1 MLDKIHDML
10 NNIII
15 RLVVYYLAWLLA
27 LGGIF
32 QIFPEILIYVAQERE
47 RIQGGGRFFEGQPGD
62 TGADVPVTLEKVRE
76 GVATIFEGNIRAGL
90 ISVTFGDPTHTIP
103 VMLALA
109 MAFWLTLPITWLYRW
124 TRPRKKYSQS
134 FVHTLIVI
142 PIAISLVVFLVKDSI
157 ALAFSLAGIV
167 AAVRFRTSLDEPM
180 DSVYMLMAIGIG
192 LAAGTQLFVVAY
204 LASLVFVIVTLGV
217 WKSNFGAQ
225 PEILSG
231 WRIDDSREWS
241 TAPEEGDTAP
251 ENLYNAQVEVHTTS
265 LNVNVA
271 RKSTA
276 QILKSSTK
284 RWQVADVVENPDGTA
299 IVVFDVW
306 LKKSVTLPSF
316 IQDIEE
322 NGRGCINNVK
332 LKAQELG
339 GGTIAH
345 EESRK

>member
-1 MLDKIHDML
+1 MLNKIYGIL

-32 QIFPEILIYVAQERE
+32 HLFPQILIYVSQERE
-47 RIQGGGRFFEGQPGD
+47 RVQGRERLFEGEQGD
-62 TGADVPVTLEKVRE
+62 LEKIKE
-76 GVATIFEGNIRAGL
+76 GVATLVEGNIKEVL
-90 ISVTFGDPTHTIP
+90 LMVTFVDPARTIP
-103 VMLALA
+103 VMVALA
-109 MAFWLTLPITWLYRW
+109 MAFWVTLPITWLYRW
-124 TRPRKKYSQS
+124 TRPREKYSQS
-134 FVHTLIVI
+134 FAHTLLVI

-167 AAVRFRTSLDEPM
+167 AAVRFRTSLEEPM

-192 LAAGTQLFVVAY
+192 LAAGTQLILVAY
-204 LASLVFVIVTLGV
+204 LASVVFVIVTLGV

-231 WRIDDSREWS
+231 WRIDDSRKWG
-241 TAPEEGDTAP
+241 TGPGEGDIAT
-251 ENLYNAQVEVHTTS
+251 ENLYNAQIEVYTTK
-265 LNVNVA
+265 VNVA
-271 RKSTA
+271 KKSTV
-276 QILKSSTK
+276 QILESSTK
-284 RWQVADVVENPDGTA
+284 RWQVANVVENPDRTA

-322 NGRGCINNVK
+322 NGRGCINDVK
-332 LKAQELG
+332 LKGQELG
-339 GGTIAH
+339 RGIIAH
-345 EESRK
+345 AESRK

>member
-1 MLDKIHDML
+1 MLNKIYGIL

-32 QIFPEILIYVAQERE
+32 HLFPQILIYVSQERE
-47 RIQGGGRFFEGQPGD
+47 RVQGREHLFEDERGD
-62 TGADVPVTLEKVRE
+62 LEKIKE
-76 GVATIFEGNIRAGL
+76 GVATLVEGNL
-90 ISVTFGDPTHTIP
+90 TEVLLMVTFIDPARTIP
-103 VMLALA
+103 VMIALA
-109 MAFWLTLPITWLYRW
+109 MAFWITLPITWLYRW
-124 TRPRKKYSQS
+124 TRSREQYSQS
-134 FVHTLIVI
+134 FAHTLLVI

-167 AAVRFRTSLDEPM
+167 AAVRFRTSLEEPM

-192 LAAGTQLFVVAY
+192 LAAGTQLILVAY
-204 LASLVFVIVTLGV
+204 LASVVFVIVTLGV

-231 WRIDDSREWS
+231 WRIDDSRKWS
-241 TAPEEGDTAP
+241 KAPEEGAIAP
-251 ENLYNAQVEVHTTS
+251 ENLYNAQIEVHTTK
-265 LNVNVA
+265 VNLA
-271 RKSTA
+271 KKSTV
-276 QILKSSTK
+276 QILESSAK
-284 RWQVADVVENPDGTA
+284 RWQVAGVVENPDGTS

-322 NGRGCINNVK
+322 NGRGCIKSVK
-332 LKAQELG
+332 LKGKELG
-339 GGTIAH
+339 EGIITHA
-345 EESRK
+345 ESRK

>member
-1 MLDKIHDML
+1 MLDKIHHLL

-32 QIFPEILIYVAQERE
+32 QIFPQILIYVADDGER
-47 RIQGGGRFFEGQPGD
+47 FEGQQAN
-62 TGADVPVTLEKVRE
+62 TRADVPVTLEKIQE
-76 GVATIFEGNIRAGL
+76 GVATLFEGNIREGL
-90 ISVTFGDPTHTIP
+90 IAITLGDPTHTMP
-103 VMLALA
+103 VMIGLA

-124 TRPRKKYSQS
+124 TRPRKKYNQS

-167 AAVRFRTSLDEPM
+167 AAVRFRTTLDEPM

-192 LAAGTQLFVVAY
+192 LAAGTQLFLVAY

-217 WKSNFGAQ
+217 WKSNYGAE
-225 PEILSG
+225 PEVISG
-231 WRIDDSREWS
+231 WRIDDSREWG
-241 TAPEEGDTAP
+241 TPLEEGEIAT
-251 ENLYNAQVEVHTTS
+251 ENPYNAQIEVHTTS

-284 RWQVADVVENPDGTA
+284 RWQVADVVENPDGTT

-306 LKKSVTLPSF
+306 LKKSVTLTTF
-316 IQDIEE
+316 IRDIEE
-322 NGRGCINNVK
+322 NGRGCISDVK
-332 LKAQELG
+332 LKGQEPG
-339 GGTIAH
+339 EG
-345 EESRK
+345 

>member
-1 MLDKIHDML
+1 MLNKIYGIL

-32 QIFPEILIYVAQERE
+32 HLFPQILIYVSQERE
-47 RIQGGGRFFEGQPGD
+47 RVQGRERLFEGEQGD
-62 TGADVPVTLEKVRE
+62 LEKIKE
-76 GVATIFEGNIRAGL
+76 GVATLVEGNL
-90 ISVTFGDPTHTIP
+90 TEVLLMVTFVDPARTIP
-103 VMLALA
+103 VMVALA
-109 MAFWLTLPITWLYRW
+109 MAFWVTLPITWLYRW

-134 FVHTLIVI
+134 FAHTLLVI

-167 AAVRFRTSLDEPM
+167 AAVRFRTSLEEPM

-192 LAAGTQLFVVAY
+192 LAAGTQLILVAY
-204 LASLVFVIVTLGV
+204 LASLVFVILTLCV

-225 PEILSG
+225 PEVLSG
-231 WRIDDSREWS
+231 WKIDNSRKWG
-241 TAPEEGDTAP
+241 TAPGGGAIAT
-251 ENLYNAQVEVHTTS
+251 ENLYNAQIEVHTTK
-265 LNVNVA
+265 VNVA

-276 QILKSSTK
+276 QILEPSTK

-299 IVVFDVW
+299 MVVFDVW

-322 NGRGCINNVK
+322 NGRGCIKSVK
-332 LKAQELG
+332 LKGQELRG
-339 GGTIAH
+339 V
-345 EESRK
+345 